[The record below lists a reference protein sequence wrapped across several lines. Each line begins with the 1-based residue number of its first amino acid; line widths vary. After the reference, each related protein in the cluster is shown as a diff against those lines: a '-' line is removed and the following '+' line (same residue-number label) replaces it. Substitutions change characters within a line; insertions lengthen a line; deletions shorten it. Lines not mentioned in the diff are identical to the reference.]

1 MVAENTAKLPPQNI
15 EAEQSVLGALLID
28 KDATAKVVEIL
39 HPESFYK
46 EAHHWIY
53 QAILNLFS
61 NNEPVD
67 LVTVTDEL
75 SKLGKLDAVG
85 GRVYVSEIINSVPT
99 SANIEYYAKI
109 VEDKAILR
117 ELITQGSQLVTEA
130 FKDDIEVEFVL
141 DSAQKSIIDIAQKK
155 TRQGFVKIKDLL
167 DDVMK
172 KMEETYDQGSHI
184 TGVPSGFIDL
194 DELTGGFQPSDMT
207 IIAGRPSMGK
217 TALALN
223 IAQNVGIRHNLPV
236 AIFSLEM
243 SKESLTSRILCSEAE
258 IDSSHLR
265 AKNLHDHEW
274 KKLGRA
280 LGKLSESPI
289 YVDDTPSL
297 SPLELRAKVRKL
309 QMEHG
314 VAMIIID
321 FMQLMRGSRR
331 SYENR
336 TQEVSDLSRAIKAIA
351 REFNVPII
359 ALSQL
364 SRAVEQRQDQ
374 FPRLSDLRE
383 SGEIE
388 QVADLVMFI
397 HREAY
402 YDRMSEKGNLA
413 QLIVAKQRNGPT
425 GKVDLTFRKEITKFS
440 NREKVEVEA
449 VT

>member
-1 MVAENTAKLPPQNI
+1 MAEEAKIPPQNL

-28 KDATAKVVEIL
+28 KDSIAKVVEIL
-39 HPESFYK
+39 HPESFYR
-46 EAHHWIY
+46 EAHQHIY

-61 NNEPVD
+61 KSEPID
-67 LVTVTDEL
+67 LITVTDEL
-75 SKLGKLDAVG
+75 SRLGKLDAVG
-85 GRVYVSEIINSVPT
+85 GRVYVSDIINSVPT
-99 SANIEYYAKI
+99 SANVEYYAKI

-117 ELITQGSQLVTEA
+117 ELISQGSQLVSEA
-130 FKDDIEVEFVL
+130 FRNETEVDGVL
-141 DSAQKSIIDIAQKK
+141 DFAQKSIFDIAQRKI
-155 TRQGFVKIKDLL
+155 RQGFVKIKDLL
-167 DDVMK
+167 DAVMK

-184 TGVPSGFIDL
+184 TGIPSGYIDL
-194 DELTGGFQPSDMT
+194 DELTGGFQQADL
-207 IIAGRPSMGK
+207 IVIAGRPSMGK

-243 SKESLTSRILCSEAE
+243 SKESLTQRILCSEAE
-258 IDSSHLR
+258 IDSSHLKS
-265 AKNLHDHEW
+265 KNLHDHEW

-280 LGKLSESPI
+280 LGRLSEAPL
-289 YVDDTPSL
+289 YVDDTPAL
-297 SPLELRAKVRKL
+297 SPLELRAKARKL
-309 QMEHG
+309 QMEKG
-314 VAMIIID
+314 VALIIID

-336 TQEVSDLSRAIKAIA
+336 TQEVSEISRSIKAVA
-351 REFNVPII
+351 REINVPII

-388 QVADLVMFI
+388 QVADLVLFI

-402 YDRMSEKGNLA
+402 YDRMSDKGNLA
-413 QLIVAKQRNGPT
+413 QLILAKQRNGPT
-425 GKVDLTFRKEITKFS
+425 GTVELTFRKEITKFG

-449 VT
+449 LG